1 MKVGDYVEKVDN
13 SGYAFIQAFVMWED
27 DIGLFEM
34 VELLMDSGEVIE
46 TARDSYRVISESR

>member
-1 MKVGDYVEKVDN
+1 MKVGDYVEMIDN

-27 DIGLFEM
+27 ELGLFGM

-46 TARDSYRVISESR
+46 TASDSYRVISESR